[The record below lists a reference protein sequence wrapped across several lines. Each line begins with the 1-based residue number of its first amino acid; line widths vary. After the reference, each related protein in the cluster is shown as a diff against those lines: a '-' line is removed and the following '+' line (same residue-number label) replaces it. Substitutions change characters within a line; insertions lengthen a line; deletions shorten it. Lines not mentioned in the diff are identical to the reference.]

1 MVESRLDLLRRAVR
15 LFSSERAVEV
25 CKSPSG
31 YDVWFRVGARSV
43 SLIVYSDSEDSFGV
57 NIHGGIEYEG
67 ILRLKAF
74 LIRET
79 VDGVE
84 RKSLLLEG
92 DGFYVN
98 SDRRYYML
106 TGPSYSLLALGVV
119 VASFCG
125 FFLYET
131 PIDLEECKRIA
142 LKLLND
148 INDAAEV
155 SKTRD
160 WEDDPGLLENMVE
173 SYIYLAVWS
182 YDYC

>member
-1 MVESRLDLLRRAVR
+1 MLESRLDLLRRAVR
-15 LFSSERAVEV
+15 LFSSERAIEV

-43 SLIVYSDSEDSFGV
+43 SLVIYSDSEDSFGV
-57 NIHGGIEYEG
+57 NVHGGLEYEG

-74 LIRET
+74 LVKDT
-79 VDGVE
+79 VDDIE
-84 RKSLLLEG
+84 RKSLLLGG

-106 TGPSYSLLALGVV
+106 PGPSYSLLALGVV

-131 PIDLEECKRIA
+131 PIDLEECKRTA
-142 LKLLND
+142 RKLLND
-148 INDAAEV
+148 INTAAEV
-155 SKTRD
+155 PKTRD
-160 WEDDPGLLENMVE
+160 WEDNPELLENMVE
-173 SYIYLAVWS
+173 SYIHLVVWS
-182 YDYC
+182 FDYS